1 VTLVYAARDPEH
13 NNAVVLRELLQASRP
28 DGDGL
33 QKAAAAAR
41 SAKTATSRTPATQR
55 GTPEPQAGGRSG
67 SVLSRSQ
74 AA

>member
-1 VTLVYAARDPEH
+1 VKLVYAARDPEH

-41 SAKTATSRTPATQR
+41 SAKTATSRTPATKR
-55 GTPEPQAGGRSG
+55 
-67 SVLSRSQ
+67 
-74 AA
+74 